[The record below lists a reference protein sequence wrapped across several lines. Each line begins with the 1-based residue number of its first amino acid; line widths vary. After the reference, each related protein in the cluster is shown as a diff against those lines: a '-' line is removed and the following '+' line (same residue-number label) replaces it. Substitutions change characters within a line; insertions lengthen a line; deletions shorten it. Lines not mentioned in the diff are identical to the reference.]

1 MRSQETDYL
10 AEHHY
15 LAEYPSPLKK
25 CTRFLGWGPT
35 GLVALQSHRLQPQ
48 GAARSS
54 EAQTPQA
61 MEGLCWLTGTPCCAP
76 GREMDVMTKH
86 SPSSALLSQS
96 LQEILGDEH
105 KQNQRVN
112 TQEHSH
118 PPGHPCLLLQREETC
133 PSTPL
138 PVPS

>member
-1 MRSQETDYL
+1 
-10 AEHHY
+10 
-15 LAEYPSPLKK
+15 
-25 CTRFLGWGPT
+25 
-35 GLVALQSHRLQPQ
+35 
-48 GAARSS
+48 
-54 EAQTPQA
+54 
-61 MEGLCWLTGTPCCAP
+61 
-76 GREMDVMTKH
+76 MDVMTKH

-112 TQEHSH
+112 TQERSRN
-118 PPGHPCLLLQREETC
+118 GHPYLLLQREETC